1 MEKLT
6 YSVKEAAEVLGLSVD
21 SIRKMEVNGILPRL
35 KKIPG
40 CIRFS
45 KKDVLACV
53 DLVDQDV
60 RPSQIRQLQ
69 AELARERTE
78 NERLRERLRKLVIAA
93 NQAAMEEGL

>member
-1 MEKLT
+1 MERLA
-6 YSVKEAAEVLGLSVD
+6 YSVKEVAEMLGLSTD
-21 SIRKMEVNGILPRL
+21 YIRKMEANGTLPKL
-35 KKIPG
+35 KRVTG

-45 KKDVLACV
+45 KKDVLACA

-78 NERLRERLRKLVIAA
+78 NERLRERLRKLISAA
-93 NQAAMEEGL
+93 NQAAVEEGL

>member
-1 MEKLT
+1 MERLA
-6 YSVKEAAEVLGLSVD
+6 YSVKEVAEMLGLSTD
-21 SIRKMEVNGILPRL
+21 YIRKMEANGTLPKL
-35 KKIPG
+35 KRVTG

-45 KKDVLACV
+45 KKDVLACA

-78 NERLRERLRKLVIAA
+78 NERLRERLRKLIIAA
-93 NQAAMEEGL
+93 NQAAVEEGL